1 MSCHV
6 HNELTAMRR
15 VYVGVGSL
23 VCIINLLI
31 TPVAKVLENIGLY
44 IKHLSDLIA
53 RTDKQIR
60 QGNNISSHL
69 QI

>member
-1 MSCHV
+1 
-6 HNELTAMRR
+6 MRK

-44 IKHLSDLIA
+44 IKYLSDLIA

-60 QGNNISSHL
+60 QGNNI
-69 QI
+69 